1 MNLEN
6 IKEKIQK
13 LQNTKNLIIDKEAP
27 IKAELEKVNEQR
39 MKLELD
45 LIAYAEEKTR
55 LDNQIKDCNI
65 AISVIENLEQ

>member
-1 MNLEN
+1 MDLEN
-6 IKEKIQK
+6 IKQKIQK
-13 LQNTKNLIIDKEAP
+13 LQNIKNSIIDKEAP
-27 IKAELEKVNEQR
+27 IKAELEKVNEQK

-55 LDNQIKDCNI
+55 LDNQIKECNI